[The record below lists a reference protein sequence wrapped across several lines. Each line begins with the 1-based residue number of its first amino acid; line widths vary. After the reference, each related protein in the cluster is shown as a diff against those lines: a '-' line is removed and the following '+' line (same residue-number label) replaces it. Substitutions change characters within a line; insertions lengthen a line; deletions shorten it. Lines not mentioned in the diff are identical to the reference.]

1 MYLKLALCVFLLIG
15 MQLCVAYPERLSPT
29 TVAKDVATKPKPV
42 LPDDEEDGLGNRFG
56 IRSGT
61 CPTGYIKAGNVKKNC
76 SYFGTIFKYIDSS
89 GTYKNHENP
98 LILTPYI
105 ERGEV
110 EKARSLSKNDP
121 TVYKNI
127 KSYSGF
133 INVNE
138 TEDWNLF
145 FWYFPNKRQISDQ
158 TPWIVWLQGGPG
170 MSSLY
175 GLFREIG
182 PLTINNGKVG
192 MMPVTWASDY
202 SLLFIDNPAGS
213 GFSFSRRKRYPNNQD
228 EIGKSLLIF
237 MQQFVQVF
245 PELKEAPLFIAGEEY
260 GGKYVVG
267 MAHYIHH
274 DEMFSSTINLKGLII
289 GDGWIDPPNL
299 LHYSKWALQLG
310 LVDHQQAVKIKEAED
325 MARMYWEQQNTYDY
339 AGKAKMAYNMLKIFA
354 PFDDLNYLKDDTEH
368 WDQEII
374 KFLNQDKVKK
384 LPHDNFCIGSAS
396 TSENLVLFCG
406 QLDMLMAYALLV
418 ESYRNLDWSGHEAYL
433 KASREPIF
441 GRDHTVNGYIK
452 MAGNFMEIMVRG
464 AGQHVPADNPIVA
477 KQAIDI
483 FIEKNTND

>member
-1 MYLKLALCVFLLIG
+1 MMLVIVVLTLA
-15 MQLCVAYPERLSPT
+15 
-29 TVAKDVATKPKPV
+29 
-42 LPDDEEDGLGNRFG
+42 
-56 IRSGT
+56 
-61 CPTGYIKAGNVKKNC
+61 
-76 SYFGTIFKYIDSS
+76 FKYIDSS

-158 TPWIVWLQGGPG
+158 TPWILWLQGGPG

-182 PLTINNGKVG
+182 PLTLNNGKVG

-310 LVDHQQAVKIKEAED
+310 LVDHQQAVKIREAED
-325 MARMYWEQQNTYDY
+325 MARMYWGQQNTYDY

-384 LPHDNFCIGSAS
+384 VLHVGDICFDFINYGSQS
-396 TSENLVLFCG
+396 KLYEEIYLSVKPWLEELLEHYGVLCYSG

-483 FIEKNTND
+483 FIEKN